1 MSETTRVVIP
11 YESMDPLAIGATDDE
26 SKKHRDTLEVDIPTA
41 NLITVVQP
49 DEPAPVGDATEAAR
63 AALAEPTSGPTFAAL
78 LAGKQSVAVV
88 IDNQFRPTPSSK
100 LLPAVFDAIEAAGVT
115 DVRVCCANGKV
126 FPMSESDTEQKV
138 GRDNLARM
146 ERNGWSFTQNDP
158 QNADAYTYV
167 GVSSGG
173 TPVWLLN
180 EVASA
185 DLRIT
190 IGQAQANHWGAG
202 GGGKLILPGVVSDE
216 TVESNH
222 CAFVTSPQT
231 HYGAYCGPMR
241 SDIDEVASMCGLD
254 CTMNVLLDTHG
265 RVIDVVFGSHP
276 EAHREA
282 IRRFND
288 IYAYES
294 FVPEHGQAD
303 IAICGVFAPT
313 DHLFFHT
320 GWGCMSADLVVKD
333 GGTLVYA
340 SPSPGVSTAIGDF
353 PGLALMD
360 LMKPYMPPTPENY
373 ERVLRDIHARAIQM
387 WAGCIWVP
395 IYEVMTRKHL
405 TIVTLEEN
413 LEMAAD
419 IGLDATTSIDE
430 RARRRVRA
438 PRSRGEGR
446 RAAVRALPAAA
457 ERGADGPRRPPRVRV
472 RRADVEPVD
481 DSARRTIPGLRASGA
496 SAADDVGREIRGS
509 TTILE
514 LLRMFPDGRAAKLMG
529 EIQFPCAHCGG
540 AVREPLTLAAT
551 RHARSPRAVLEAF
564 RALEDGAPSEEQ
576 LAAARRRLPR
586 R

>member
-1 MSETTRVVIP
+1 MSETTRVVVP
-11 YESMDPLAIGATDDE
+11 YESMDPLAIGATDDD

-41 NLITVVQP
+41 SLLGVIAP
-49 DEPAPVGDATEAAR
+49 DEPPPVGDPTEAAR
-63 AALAEPTSGPTFAAL
+63 QALAAPVDGPAFAEI
-78 LAGKQSVAVV
+78 LAGKASVAVV

-100 LLPAVFDAIEAAGVT
+100 LLPAVFDAIDAAGVS

-126 FPMSESDTEQKV
+126 FPMSESDMEQKL
-138 GRDNLARM
+138 GRANLERM
-146 ERNGWSFTQNDP
+146 EANGWPFRQNDP
-158 QNADAYTYV
+158 QNPDAYTFV

-173 TPVWLLN
+173 TPVWLLH

-185 DLRIT
+185 EVTIT

-231 HYGAYCGPMR
+231 HYGAYVGPMR

-265 RVIDVVFGSHP
+265 RVIDCVFGSHP

-282 IRRFND
+282 IRRFNA
-288 IYAYES
+288 IYAYDS

-303 IAICGVFAPT
+303 IAVCGVFAPT

-333 GGTLVYA
+333 GGTIIYA

-360 LMKPYMPPTPENY
+360 LMQPYMPPTRENY
-373 ERVLRDIHARAIQM
+373 QRVLRDIHARAIQM

-405 TIVTLEEN
+405 SLVTLEEN
-413 LEMAAD
+413 LAMAAE
-419 IGLDATTSIDE
+419 IGIDATTSLDAALQAAFERHGPDAKVVVLPYARYQLPRNAVRMAPADE
-430 RARRRVRA
+430 RV
-438 PRSRGEGR
+438 
-446 RAAVRALPAAA
+446 
-457 ERGADGPRRPPRVRV
+457 
-472 RRADVEPVD
+472 
-481 DSARRTIPGLRASGA
+481 
-496 SAADDVGREIRGS
+496 
-509 TTILE
+509 
-514 LLRMFPDGRAAKLMG
+514 F
-529 EIQFPCAHCGG
+529 
-540 AVREPLTLAAT
+540 
-551 RHARSPRAVLEAF
+551 AF
-564 RALEDGAPSEEQ
+564 AGH
-576 LAAARRRLPR
+576 
-586 R
+586 

>member
-1 MSETTRVVIP
+1 MSTTRVVIP

-26 SKKHRDTLEVDIPTA
+26 SKKHRDTLALAIPNA
-41 NLITVVQP
+41 NLVADVRP
-49 DEPAPVGDATEAAR
+49 SEPEPVPDATEAAR
-63 AALAEPTSGPTFAAL
+63 QALASPANGLPFAEI
-78 LAGKQSVAVV
+78 LAGKASVAVI

-100 LLPAVFDAIEAAGVT
+100 LLPAVFDAVEAAGVS

-126 FPMSESDTEQKV
+126 FPMSESDTEQKI
-138 GRDNLARM
+138 GKANLERM
-146 ERNGWSFTQNDP
+146 SANGWSFTQNDP
-158 QNADAYTYV
+158 QNPDAYTFV

-180 EVASA
+180 EVATA
-185 DLRIT
+185 QAKIT

-222 CAFVTSPQT
+222 CAFVPSPQT
-231 HYGAYCGPMR
+231 HYGAYVGPMR

-254 CTMNVLLDTHG
+254 CTMNVILDTHG
-265 RVIDVVFGSHP
+265 RVVDVVFGSHP

-282 IRRFND
+282 IRRFNA

-294 FVPEHGQAD
+294 FVPEKGQAD

-320 GWGCMSADLVVKD
+320 GWGCMSADLVVRD
-333 GGTLVYA
+333 GGTIIYA

-360 LMKPYMPPTPENY
+360 LMKPYMPPTAENY
-373 ERVLRDIHARAIQM
+373 QRVLRDIHARAIQM

-405 TIVTLEEN
+405 TMVTLEEN

-419 IGLDATTSIDE
+419 IGLDATTSLDE
-430 RARRRVRA
+430 AFADALARH
-438 PRSRGEGR
+438 GEGAKVVVLPYAR
-446 RAAVRALPAAA
+446 YQLPRNAVRMEPADEHVFAF
-457 ERGADGPRRPPRVRV
+457 
-472 RRADVEPVD
+472 
-481 DSARRTIPGLRASGA
+481 SG
-496 SAADDVGREIRGS
+496 
-509 TTILE
+509 
-514 LLRMFPDGRAAKLMG
+514 
-529 EIQFPCAHCGG
+529 H
-540 AVREPLTLAAT
+540 
-551 RHARSPRAVLEAF
+551 H
-564 RALEDGAPSEEQ
+564 
-576 LAAARRRLPR
+576 
-586 R
+586 

>member
-1 MSETTRVVIP
+1 MTEVTRVVIP

-26 SKKHRDTLEVDIPTA
+26 SKKHRDTLELDIPTA
-41 NLITVVQP
+41 CLVADVRPAEP
-49 DEPAPVGDATEAAR
+49 DPVGDATAAAR
-63 AALAEPTSGPTFAAL
+63 RALAEPVDGPTFAE
-78 LAGKQSVAVV
+78 LAAGASSVAVI

-100 LLPAVFDAIEAAGVT
+100 LLPAVFDALEAASVS

-146 ERNGWSFTQNDP
+146 ERHGWSFHQNDP
-158 QNADAYTYV
+158 QNPDTYTFV

-185 DLRIT
+185 EVTIT

-216 TVESNH
+216 TIESNH

-265 RVIDVVFGSHP
+265 RVIDCVFGSHP

-282 IRRFND
+282 IRRFNA
-288 IYAYES
+288 IYAYDS

-320 GWGCMSADLVVKD
+320 GWGCMSADLVVRD
-333 GGTLVYA
+333 GGTIIYT

-360 LMKPYMPPTPENY
+360 LMKPYMPATPENY
-373 ERVLRDIHARAIQM
+373 QRVLRDIHARAIQM

-413 LEMAAD
+413 LAMAAD
-419 IGLDATTSIDE
+419 IGLDATTSLDE
-430 RARRRVRA
+430 AFAAALQRHGAEAKVAVLPFARYQL
-438 PRSRGEGR
+438 PRN
-446 RAAVRALPAAA
+446 AVRMHGTDAHVFTHA
-457 ERGADGPRRPPRVRV
+457 GA
-472 RRADVEPVD
+472 
-481 DSARRTIPGLRASGA
+481 
-496 SAADDVGREIRGS
+496 
-509 TTILE
+509 
-514 LLRMFPDGRAAKLMG
+514 
-529 EIQFPCAHCGG
+529 
-540 AVREPLTLAAT
+540 
-551 RHARSPRAVLEAF
+551 
-564 RALEDGAPSEEQ
+564 
-576 LAAARRRLPR
+576 
-586 R
+586 

>member
-1 MSETTRVVIP
+1 MSETTRVVVP

-26 SKKHRDTLEVDIPTA
+26 SKKHRDTLEVEIPNA
-41 NLITVVQP
+41 NLVTVVQP
-49 DEPAPVGDATEAAR
+49 DEPAPVEDPAEAAR
-63 AALAEPTSGPTFAAL
+63 RALAEPVDGPTFADL
-78 LAGKQSVAVV
+78 LEGKGSVAVIV
-88 IDNQFRPTPSSK
+88 DNQFRPTPSSK

-126 FPMSESDTEQKV
+126 FPMSETDTEQKL

-146 ERNGWSFTQNDP
+146 ERNGWSFSQNDP
-158 QNADAYTYV
+158 QNPDAYEFV

-173 TPVWLLN
+173 TPVWLLR

-185 DLRIT
+185 DVKIT

-216 TVESNH
+216 SIESNH

-231 HYGAYCGPMR
+231 HYGAYVGPMR
-241 SDIDEVASMCGLD
+241 SDIDEVATMCGLD

-265 RVIDVVFGSHP
+265 RVMDVVFGSHP

-288 IYAYES
+288 VYAYES

-333 GGTLVYA
+333 GGTLIYT

-353 PGLALMD
+353 PGFALMD
-360 LMKPYMPPTPENY
+360 LMKPYMPATPENY
-373 ERVLRDIHARAIQM
+373 QRVLRDIHARAIQM

-405 TIVTLEEN
+405 TVVTLEEN

-419 IGLDATTSIDE
+419 IGLDATTS
-430 RARRRVRA
+430 
-438 PRSRGEGR
+438 
-446 RAAVRALPAAA
+446 L
-457 ERGADGPRRPPRVRV
+457 
-472 RRADVEPVD
+472 D
-481 DSARRTIPGLRASGA
+481 DA
-496 SAADDVGREIRGS
+496 
-509 TTILE
+509 
-514 LLRMFPDGRAAKLMG
+514 
-529 EIQFPCAHCGG
+529 
-540 AVREPLTLAAT
+540 
-551 RHARSPRAVLEAF
+551 
-564 RALEDGAPSEEQ
+564 
-576 LAAARRRLPR
+576 LAAALARHGDEAKIVVLPFARYQLPR
-586 R
+586 NAVRMEPADDRVFDYAGRT

>member
-1 MSETTRVVIP
+1 MSNTTRVVIP
-11 YESMDPLAIGATDDE
+11 YESMDPLAIGATDDD
-26 SKKHRDTLEVDIPTA
+26 SKKHRDTLELEIPTA
-41 NLITVVQP
+41 NLVADIRP
-49 DEPAPVGDATEAAR
+49 DEPTPVADPTAAAR
-63 AALAEPTSGPTFAAL
+63 DALAGPVDGPTFAEL
-78 LAGKQSVAVV
+78 LAGKASVAVI

-100 LLPAVFDAIEAAGVT
+100 LLPAVFDAVEAAGVG

-126 FPMSESDTEQKV
+126 FPMSESDTEQKL

-146 ERNGWSFTQNDP
+146 ERNGWSFQQNDP
-158 QNADAYTYV
+158 QNADAYTFV

-185 DLRIT
+185 EVKIT

-216 TVESNH
+216 TIESNH

-241 SDIDEVASMCGLD
+241 SDIDEVATMCGLD
-254 CTMNVLLDTHG
+254 CTMNVILDTHG
-265 RVIDVVFGSHP
+265 RVADVIFGSHP

-288 IYAYES
+288 VYAYDS
-294 FVPEHGQAD
+294 FVPEHGQVD

-333 GGTLVYA
+333 GGTIIYT

-360 LMKPYMPPTPENY
+360 LMKPYMPATAENY
-373 ERVLRDIHARAIQM
+373 QRVLRDIHAREIQM

-405 TIVTLEEN
+405 SLVTLEEN

-419 IGLDATTSIDE
+419 IGLDATTSLDE
-430 RARRRVRA
+430 AF
-438 PRSRGEGR
+438 
-446 RAAVRALPAAA
+446 AAA
-457 ERGADGPRRPPRVRV
+457 QARHGAD
-472 RRADVEPVD
+472 
-481 DSARRTIPGLRASGA
+481 
-496 SAADDVGREIRGS
+496 
-509 TTILE
+509 
-514 LLRMFPDGRAAKLMG
+514 AK
-529 EIQFPCAHCGG
+529 
-540 AVREPLTLAAT
+540 V
-551 RHARSPRAVLEAF
+551 AVLPF
-564 RALEDGAPSEEQ
+564 
-576 LAAARRRLPR
+576 ARYQLPR
-586 R
+586 NAIRMHGADAHVFAYAGQD

>member
-1 MSETTRVVIP
+1 
-11 YESMDPLAIGATDDE
+11 MDPLAIGATDDE
-26 SKKHRDTLEVDIPTA
+26 SKKHRDTLELDIPTA
-41 NLITVVQP
+41 NLVAVITP
-49 DEPAPVGDATEAAR
+49 DEPARVDDATAAAAR
-63 AALAEPTSGPTFAAL
+63 ALVNPVAGPALTEILSGKA
-78 LAGKQSVAVV
+78 SVAVI

-100 LLPAVFDAIEAAGVT
+100 LLPPVFDAIEAAGIG

-138 GRDNLARM
+138 GRENLARM
-146 ERNGWSFTQNDP
+146 ERNGWSFSQNDP
-158 QNADAYTYV
+158 QNPDAYTFV

-180 EVASA
+180 QVASA
-185 DLRIT
+185 EARIT

-222 CAFVTSPQT
+222 CAFVPSPQT

-265 RVIDVVFGSHP
+265 RVIDCIFGSHP

-282 IRRFND
+282 IRRFNA
-288 IYAYES
+288 IYAYDS
-294 FVPEHGQAD
+294 FVPKHGQAD
-303 IAICGVFAPT
+303 VAICGVFAPT

-333 GGTLVYA
+333 GGTLIYC

-373 ERVLRDIHARAIQM
+373 QRVLRDIHARAIQM

-405 TIVTLEEN
+405 TLVTLEEN
-413 LEMAAD
+413 LAMAAD
-419 IGLDATTSIDE
+419 IGLEATTSLEGAFAAAME
-430 RARRRVRA
+430 RHGPDAKVVVLPFARYQL
-438 PRSRGEGR
+438 PRN
-446 RAAVRALPAAA
+446 AVRMQGTDARVFAYA
-457 ERGADGPRRPPRVRV
+457 GA
-472 RRADVEPVD
+472 
-481 DSARRTIPGLRASGA
+481 
-496 SAADDVGREIRGS
+496 
-509 TTILE
+509 
-514 LLRMFPDGRAAKLMG
+514 
-529 EIQFPCAHCGG
+529 
-540 AVREPLTLAAT
+540 
-551 RHARSPRAVLEAF
+551 
-564 RALEDGAPSEEQ
+564 
-576 LAAARRRLPR
+576 
-586 R
+586 